1 MRPIEA
7 ENAVTRHGLARV
19 MELRCVTATIRRK
32 LREKPARRSRR
43 TPCGPLN
50 GDNVRVLRQYL
61 CQGTAQEPPIAN
73 LTAMHTRLPP
83 TRELLDAL
91 KRKTPA
97 VSDTAGSPTAAM
109 KLMRLQRG
117 LLVLFWACSVAALLV
132 TGAVLYTRYQIK
144 QTPAPWL
151 ARLVYSLLG
160 GSVAG
165 LAALLLTHLPA
176 LARKLRDP
184 LGALADQVD
193 RHDEAESALLR
204 SLARVP
210 AQALRARA
218 RRVEVQLRMWEGMAR
233 TIGLLIAVSPAA
245 LVLVTGLFELPRKGG
260 SLLPLLSLYGLVFVS
275 GAALAVF
282 LQLQVSR
289 PLRRLAYVLG
299 EAAQISAQLEKA
311 PTPPAAASAV
321 AAAVPG
327 VAPIAA
333 PASAVPSPAPVPPE
347 VLQASALGDAAAAS
361 PEEDAAAQV
370 DHADHAAAAPPTL
383 PALPQPAR

>member
-1 MRPIEA
+1 
-7 ENAVTRHGLARV
+7 
-19 MELRCVTATIRRK
+19 
-32 LREKPARRSRR
+32 
-43 TPCGPLN
+43 
-50 GDNVRVLRQYL
+50 
-61 CQGTAQEPPIAN
+61 
-73 LTAMHTRLPP
+73 MHTRLPP

-91 KRKTPA
+91 KRKPSA
-97 VSDTAGSPTAAM
+97 VSDTAGSPASAM
-109 KLMRLQRG
+109 NLMRLQRG

-132 TGAVLYTRYQIK
+132 TGAVLYTRYQIL

-176 LARKLRDP
+176 LARRLRDP

-218 RRVEVQLRMWEGMAR
+218 RRVEVQLRMWEGMAK
-233 TIGLLIAVSPAA
+233 TVGLLIVVSPGA
-245 LVLVTGLFELPRKGG
+245 LALVTGLLELPRKGG
-260 SLLPLLSLYGLVFVS
+260 SLLPLLSLYGLGFVS

-311 PTPPAAASAV
+311 PTPSAAASAV
-321 AAAVPG
+321 SAV
-327 VAPIAA
+327 VPIAA
-333 PASAVPSPAPVPPE
+333 APSAVPSPAPLPPE
-347 VLQASALGDAAAAS
+347 VRQASALGDAAAAS
-361 PEEDAAAQV
+361 PQEDAAAQV
-370 DHADHAAAAPPTL
+370 DHADHAAAGPPTL
-383 PALPQPAR
+383 PALP

>member
-1 MRPIEA
+1 M
-7 ENAVTRHGLARV
+7 L
-19 MELRCVTATIRRK
+19 
-32 LREKPARRSRR
+32 
-43 TPCGPLN
+43 
-50 GDNVRVLRQYL
+50 
-61 CQGTAQEPPIAN
+61 
-73 LTAMHTRLPP
+73 TRLPP

-91 KRKTPA
+91 KRKPPA
-97 VSDTAGSPTAAM
+97 ASDTAGSPTAAM
-109 KLMRLQRG
+109 NLMRLQRG

-132 TGAVLYTRYQIK
+132 AGAVLYTKYQIK

-151 ARLVYSLLG
+151 ARLVYRLLG

-176 LARKLRDP
+176 LARRLRDP

-210 AQALRARA
+210 AQALRAKA
-218 RRVEVQLRMWEGMAR
+218 RRVDVQLRMWEGMAK

-299 EAAQISAQLEKA
+299 EAAEISAQLGNKA
-311 PTPPAAASAV
+311 PAPARRAAAPEV
-321 AAAVPG
+321 AAAV
-327 VAPIAA
+327 PIAA

-347 VLQASALGDAAAAS
+347 VLQASAPGDAAATS
-361 PEEDAAAQV
+361 PEEDAAA
-370 DHADHAAAAPPTL
+370 HADHAAAGPPTL
-383 PALPQPAR
+383 PPLPQLAR

>member
-1 MRPIEA
+1 M
-7 ENAVTRHGLARV
+7 
-19 MELRCVTATIRRK
+19 
-32 LREKPARRSRR
+32 
-43 TPCGPLN
+43 
-50 GDNVRVLRQYL
+50 
-61 CQGTAQEPPIAN
+61 AQEPPIAN
-73 LTAMHTRLPP
+73 LTAMLTRLPP

-91 KRKTPA
+91 KRKPPA
-97 VSDTAGSPTAAM
+97 VSDTAGSPAAAM
-109 KLMRLQRG
+109 NLMRLQRG
-117 LLVLFWACSVAALLV
+117 LLALFWACSVAALLV
-132 TGAVLYTRYQIK
+132 TGAVLYTKYQIR

-165 LAALLLTHLPA
+165 LVGLLLTHLPA
-176 LARKLRDP
+176 LARRLRDP

-218 RRVEVQLRMWEGMAR
+218 RRVDVQLRMWEGMAK

-275 GAALAVF
+275 GGALAVF

-299 EAAQISAQLEKA
+299 EAAEISAQLGKA
-311 PTPPAAASAV
+311 AVPPAAPPEV
-321 AAAVPG
+321 AAAV
-327 VAPIAA
+327 PIAA

-347 VLQASALGDAAAAS
+347 VLQASAPGDAAATS
-361 PEEDAAAQV
+361 PEEDAA
-370 DHADHAAAAPPTL
+370 DHADHAAAGPPTL
-383 PALPQPAR
+383 PPLPQPAR